1 MPQFTRNTSTSFR
14 VILVYTDDI
23 ILIGSDFSYVK
34 KFIDL
39 LKSKFLLKDLNML
52 FFLGIGVTKAYD
64 YFLFS

>member
-1 MPQFTRNTSTSFR
+1 MPQFTHNTSTSFR

-34 KFIDL
+34 KFINL
-39 LKSKFLLKDLNML
+39 LKSKLLLKDLNMP

-64 YFLFS
+64 YFRFS